1 MTGSA
6 TGRCGSAFRET
17 DREGLDAW
25 KRKIRT
31 HQSQDEKQ
39 LRTWLARRNVIG
51 YAQQLLAMERFGYP
65 DFILASA
72 DELID
77 RQYADA
83 PSRAP
88 STMRL

>member
-1 MTGSA
+1 
-6 TGRCGSAFRET
+6 
-17 DREGLDAW
+17 
-25 KRKIRT
+25 
-31 HQSQDEKQ
+31 
-39 LRTWLARRNVIG
+39 
-51 YAQQLLAMERFGYP
+51 MERFGYP